1 MQEPRRIFVLT
12 IHHDIQN
19 TSLYSMPIN
28 ILIVGAGIGGI
39 ALAILL
45 QKSDPRHR
53 ITIVERHASLR
64 ASGQQIDIKNQAVD
78 ILKKL
83 ELLEAIKARC
93 VSETGL
99 EVLSATGKPI
109 AEFGIS
115 PAGEQRL
122 TLTSEYEIMRGDI
135 INVLYTASCE
145 QNARIQESPEEHG
158 GFLRYEFDNTITGLT
173 QDNASV
179 GVTFAKGM
187 DRSYDL
193 VIGAD
198 GQGSATRRLAFGPDI
213 RFKTCMPLGVHAAY
227 YSIPSEAG
235 DGTLARTYSATKS
248 RMIFTRSSNRP
259 VTQVL
264 LFTMQGT
271 AKLQDIYKEPMEAQK
286 KAFADVFRGA
296 GWNMKRL
303 LDGLEKSNDFYANDL
318 VQIKMDKLYTGR
330 VALLGD
336 AGHCP
341 SPFTGMGTAGAI
353 IGAYV
358 LAGELARHTNS
369 SDSHDI
375 SKALYSYDS
384 NMRKPIQQCQKLSPV
399 PLRLLFPSTRLG
411 VWMLQNVAW
420 FMSKVAPAIQ
430 NGSGSDQGDGKGN
443 SSSWDLPDYP
453 ELLLKDHL

>member
-1 MQEPRRIFVLT
+1 
-12 IHHDIQN
+12 
-19 TSLYSMPIN
+19 MPLN

-45 QKSDPRHR
+45 QKSDPRYK

-83 ELLEAIKARC
+83 ELLDAVKARC

-99 EVLSATGKPI
+99 EVLSAAGKPI
-109 AEFGIS
+109 AAFGVS

-122 TLTSEYEIMRGDI
+122 TLTSEYEIMRGDLVD
-135 INVLYTASCE
+135 VLYTASCE
-145 QNARIQESPEEHG
+145 QNARIQENAEQHS
-158 GFLRYEFDNTITGLT
+158 GFLRYEFDDTITGLT
-173 QDNASV
+173 QHNTSV
-179 GVTFAKGM
+179 DATFAKGM

-235 DGTLARTYSATKS
+235 DGTLARTYSATNG

-271 AKLQDIYKEPMEAQK
+271 EELQDIYKEPMEAQK

-303 LDGLEKSNDFYANDL
+303 LDGLEKSNDFYANEL

-358 LAGELARHTNS
+358 LAGELSRNINGNGTHG
-369 SDSHDI
+369 I
-375 SKALYSYDS
+375 SEALYAYNL

-411 VWMLQNVAW
+411 VWILQNVAW
-420 FMSKVAPAIQ
+420 FMAKAAPAVQ
-430 NGSGSDQGDGKGN
+430 NRTGGNQGDDKGN
-443 SSSWDLPDYP
+443 SSLWYLPDYP
-453 ELLLKDHL
+453 ELLLKGPL